1 MPLLARKYINKN
13 SRGVFYYLWRV
24 ISLEKGL
31 QTWFATI
38 VGAVLLLVGII
49 GFFNDPVLGLFP
61 VNGLH
66 NLVHILS
73 GAVGIWAGV
82 WGGTV
87 AARWFNRVFGIVYA
101 LVAIL
106 GFVAPSVMAS
116 LLEADSKDHYLHT
129 LLAIAGL
136 VVGFVKK
143 D

>member
-1 MPLLARKYINKN
+1 M
-13 SRGVFYYLWRV
+13 
-24 ISLEKGL
+24 EKGL

-49 GFFNDPVLGLFP
+49 GFFNNPVLGLFP
-61 VNGLH
+61 VNGPH

-82 WGGTV
+82 WGGTI

-106 GFVAPSVMAS
+106 GFVAPGVMAKI
-116 LLEADSKDHYLHT
+116 LEADMKDHLLHT
-129 LLAIAGL
+129 VLAIAGL
-136 VVGFVKK
+136 VVGFWNR